1 MGGKVLLMSAVLV
14 GLVSLSSCRSLG
26 ELHEQKTYSSST
38 PHYGGS
44 PTPSHG
50 SGGGYNPT
58 PTPTYGTTPT
68 PTPSYGTTPTPSYGT
83 TPTPSYGT
91 TPSTPSTPSHE
102 VPASPKKHGFIGS
115 CDFWKNH
122 PDAIIAAIGSLGNI
136 GKTFGAACSMIGG
149 KKLGNMHDALSN
161 TRTDGIGAL
170 IREGAAAYLNS
181 IVNNKFPFTTQQ
193 VKDCIV
199 VAATSDSAASA
210 QAGVFKKA
218 NESHY

>member
-1 MGGKVLLMSAVLV
+1 MDKQIAAYHIYLANAKYEMNSCYLVAPVDNSFACYLSCTKFPWPSEHIRPYHRMAIAAIDFRVLIVAILYTL
-14 GLVSLSSCRSLG
+14 
-26 ELHEQKTYSSST
+26 
-38 PHYGGS
+38 PDGGS

-115 CDFWKNH
+115 C
-122 PDAIIAAIGSLGNI
+122 
-136 GKTFGAACSMIGG
+136 
-149 KKLGNMHDALSN
+149 
-161 TRTDGIGAL
+161 
-170 IREGAAAYLNS
+170 E
-181 IVNNKFPFTTQQ
+181 
-193 VKDCIV
+193 
-199 VAATSDSAASA
+199 
-210 QAGVFKKA
+210 
-218 NESHY
+218 